1 MKKYTLIVILVITIF
16 SMLGVILK
24 NKNSNVTKLILTN
37 IECLATSENPNIN
50 CVGRGSVDCPKNNH
64 QVLFYM

>member
-1 MKKYTLIVILVITIF
+1 
-16 SMLGVILK
+16 MLGVILK